1 MHASGGSQGLVYHS
15 DPPIATV
22 ALERWPAQPCRGNV
36 LRGSDTEDQLGR
48 SSNFL
53 WYREVA
59 MLAYV
64 LQILEWNGY
73 TDMCEHEC
81 VQLFLAVKN
90 SVASMVCS
98 SLGYN
103 RLIALQS
110 WVL

>member
-1 MHASGGSQGLVYHS
+1 MHVLTASQKKANNHF
-15 DPPIATV
+15 
-22 ALERWPAQPCRGNV
+22 E
-36 LRGSDTEDQLGR
+36 QLL
-48 SSNFL
+48 NFL
-53 WYREVA
+53 WSRGVA

-64 LQILEWNGY
+64 LQILEWTGY